1 MTASQADQGVPLF
14 SEADLDA
21 MIVEINSG
29 RSVPEARDIATQ
41 IREFHGWTLN
51 KLDVFENYL
60 KMYRRVAGG
69 GTYIDAFAGTGKGR
83 LVKNGQSTVRDG
95 SSLIA
100 SKSGAFS
107 ALHLIEK
114 DKGNFELL
122 DAEVKALGPRQSSK
136 IHIYHNDC
144 NSIISELLGSNELD
158 RDKPCF
164 ALLDQESTQLDW
176 STIQKLAHW
185 KTYEP
190 PPIDSGRP
198 KKCKVEL
205 WILFNSHQAMS
216 RLWPH
221 DRDRFPESF
230 SPQTLDRVFGS
241 REAWWEL
248 WEGRKSFR
256 KLIERFTEQLRCLG
270 YQYVLPQL
278 IKDPITSR
286 PQYHMIHATDHPSAV
301 SFMRWAKRS
310 TDGFENQQ
318 FPGME
323 TSA

>member
-1 MTASQADQGVPLF
+1 MTVPQADQGVPLF
-14 SEADLDA
+14 SDADLDA
-21 MIVEINSG
+21 MIVEIDSG

-83 LVKNGQSTVRDG
+83 LVENGQSVVRDG
-95 SSLIA
+95 SSVIA

-114 DKGNFELL
+114 NKDNFELL
-122 DAEVKALGPRQSSK
+122 DSEVKTLNPRQSSR
-136 IHIYHNDC
+136 IHTYYDDC
-144 NSIISELLGSNELD
+144 NSKIRELLESGELD
-158 RDKPCF
+158 VQKPCF

-176 STIQKLAHW
+176 DTIERLAHW
-185 KTYEP
+185 KTYESP
-190 PPIDSGRP
+190 PTNSGRP

-221 DRDRFPESF
+221 NRDMFPESF

-241 REAWWEL
+241 REAWWGL
-248 WEGRKSFR
+248 WEQGRTFKI
-256 KLIERFTEQLRCLG
+256 LIERFTEQLRNLG

-278 IKDPITSR
+278 IKDPMTGR

-318 FPGME
+318 LPGI
-323 TSA
+323 

>member
-1 MTASQADQGVPLF
+1 MTMPQIDQGAPLF
-14 SEADLDA
+14 SDAELDA
-21 MIVEINSG
+21 MIVEINSC

-69 GTYIDAFAGTGKGR
+69 GTYIDAFAGTGKGK
-83 LVKNGQSTVRDG
+83 LFENGQSIVRDG

-114 DKGNFELL
+114 NRTNFELL
-122 DAEVKALGPRQSSK
+122 ESEVKALDSRQSSK
-136 IHIYHNDC
+136 IHTYHDDC
-144 NSIISELLGSNELD
+144 NSVICELLEGRVLD
-158 RDKPCF
+158 KDKPCF

-176 STIQKLAHW
+176 DTIDKLAHW
-185 KTYEP
+185 KSYGP
-190 PPIDSGRP
+190 PPTNSGRP
-198 KKCKVEL
+198 KICKVEL

-221 DRDRFPESF
+221 DRDKFPESF

-241 REAWWEL
+241 REAWWDL
-248 WEGRKSFR
+248 WEKRKSF
-256 KLIERFTEQLRCLG
+256 KVLIERFTEQLRGLG

-278 IKDPITSR
+278 IKDPLSGR

-310 TDGFENQQ
+310 TDGFEDQQ
-318 FPGME
+318 LPGI
-323 TSA
+323 

>member
-1 MTASQADQGVPLF
+1 MTVPQADQGVPLF
-14 SEADLDA
+14 SDADLDA
-21 MIVEINSG
+21 MIVEIDSG

-83 LVKNGQSTVRDG
+83 RVENGQSFVRDG

-107 ALHLIEK
+107 TLHLIEK
-114 DKGNFELL
+114 NKDHFELL
-122 DAEVKALGPRQSSK
+122 DSEVKVLNSRQFSR
-136 IHIYHNDC
+136 IYTYHDDC
-144 NSIISELLGSNELD
+144 NSKIRELLGGGELD
-158 RDKPCF
+158 MQKPCF

-176 STIQKLAHW
+176 DTIERLANW

-190 PPIDSGRP
+190 PPTNSGRP

-248 WEGRKSFR
+248 WEQRRTFKI
-256 KLIERFTEQLRCLG
+256 LIERFTEQLRNLG

-278 IKDPITSR
+278 IKDPITGR

-318 FPGME
+318 LPGI
-323 TSA
+323 

>member
-1 MTASQADQGVPLF
+1 MTMPQVDQGAPLF
-14 SEADLDA
+14 SDAELDA

-83 LVKNGQSTVRDG
+83 LLENGQSIVRDG

-107 ALHLIEK
+107 DLHLIEK
-114 DKGNFELL
+114 NRINCELL
-122 DAEVKALGPRQSSK
+122 DSEVKALDPRQSSK
-136 IHIYHNDC
+136 IQTYNDDC
-144 NSIISELLGSNELD
+144 NSVICELLEGGELD
-158 RDKPCF
+158 KFKPCF

-176 STIQKLAHW
+176 DTIDKLAHW
-185 KTYEP
+185 KSYEP
-190 PPIDSGRP
+190 PPTNSGRP

-221 DRDRFPESF
+221 DRGKFPESF

-241 REAWWEL
+241 REAWWDL
-248 WEGRKSFR
+248 WEKRKSF
-256 KLIERFTEQLRCLG
+256 KVLIDRFTEQLRSLG

-278 IKDPITSR
+278 IKDPLSGR

-310 TDGFENQQ
+310 TDGFEDQQ
-318 FPGME
+318 LPGI
-323 TSA
+323 